1 MDDTTLIVLF
11 LAFTSVTVVTNSL
24 LIWFAYRGFA
34 SVTLKITETVREI
47 ETAGPTREWLSAL
60 ATASEQAV
68 DITETT
74 KQKMVDQDPVLQDL
88 QVRYQ
93 FLLAKMDTKVERLS
107 NAVSD
112 NALRFRDAV
121 EKPAMKIEAVAG
133 SIQNTLGFLVPT
145 ADDD

>member
-74 KQKMVDQDPVLQDL
+74 KQKMVDQDPVLQ
-88 QVRYQ
+88 VRYQ